1 MHLIRLN
8 QGFIRLVGQIVDL
21 ASIERYPLHI
31 RFYDKRF
38 RKQLEIIIKSQVPG
52 NNVEEELRNRA
63 RTCAEDGTYSSEI
76 LDVVRV
82 VDDDPAS
89 NSIDFHDLP

>member
-1 MHLIRLN
+1 MHLIKLN

-21 ASIERYPLHI
+21 ASIEHFPLHL

-38 RKQLEIIIKSQVPG
+38 RKQLEIIVKRKVPTG
-52 NNVEEELRNRA
+52 SIEDELRNRG
-63 RTCAEDGTYSSEI
+63 RTCAGDGTYSSEI

-82 VDDDPAS
+82 VDDDPPD
-89 NSIDFHDLP
+89 NGMDFHSVP